1 MEYRNSTK
9 PHLSKGIA
17 SMETYYIELTIER
30 RGQIYCRYSI
40 PTDIRSIWQVLGG
53 LGSQRHLTFE
63 EGQMAR

>member
-1 MEYRNSTK
+1 
-9 PHLSKGIA
+9 
-17 SMETYYIELTIER
+17 METYYIGADVHCNNIELTIER